1 MLLTFLQAIP
11 AIGAAIAWVLKIY
24 WKVRLLRA
32 PKDKPLAP
40 DDTPKTDVEV
50 LLRFD
55 NQERTKLG
63 GLNAHGFKHGTAYF
77 YDRRSKDQ
85 LGKHIWVRLQQIG
98 TTPELGLV
106 TRNEQDL
113 ADFLNKPGVTVI
125 ETVKRAP
132 KSRRTR
138 FALPGPGALKRALGL
153 YDPWVWTY
161 KDIWEVERTSPVL
174 RSRRLHK
181 LRNRKL
187 TWIALCFTS
196 SYGVYWL
203 SADPIIIIALM
214 IAAPCALVAGLY
226 AYHYGLP
233 RLRREPLTT
242 APEPTHGT

>member
-1 MLLTFLQAIP
+1 MLLTLLQAVP

-40 DDTPKTDVEV
+40 DDTPRTDIKI

-55 NQERTKLG
+55 NRERTKLA
-63 GLNAHGFKHGTAYF
+63 GLNAHGFKHCTAYL
-77 YDRRSKDQ
+77 YDKEAKDK
-85 LGKHIWVRLQQIG
+85 LGKHVWVRLQQIG
-98 TTPELGLV
+98 TTPELGIV
-106 TRNEQDL
+106 TREQDDL

-138 FALPGPGALKRALGL
+138 FALPGPGSLKRALGL

-161 KDIWEVERTSPVL
+161 KDIWEVERPSPVL

-187 TWIALCFTS
+187 TWLALCFTS

-203 SADPIIIIALM
+203 STDPIIIIALM
-214 IAAPCALVAGLY
+214 LAAPSSIIAGLY

-233 RLRREPLTT
+233 RLRRESQTL
-242 APEPTHGT
+242 EPTHGT